1 MFHATT
7 ADRDACGAGK
17 VISKDQQFGYA
28 IQELG
33 ISTTDGEK
41 RVEAGEGTSLYCI
54 GGRGWASLPGG
65 HARYALEP
73 GTVFAVTEPG
83 CGVIINAAEDLTM
96 LRVDHTRNS

>member
-28 IQELG
+28 IQELA
-33 ISTTDGEK
+33 IYKTDGER
-41 RVEAGEGTSLYCI
+41 RVEAEEGTSLYCI
-54 GGRGWASLPGG
+54 RGRGWAFFPGG

-83 CGVIINAAEDLTM
+83 WVVIIDAAEDLTM
-96 LRVDHTRNS
+96 LRVDHTRHG